1 MGGVTALIQSAGAQL
16 PPQFQLRSFVPCL
29 MAFPHR
35 PIRFPEPS
43 AELVPPDSLCSPAAL
58 FPRGSMCDV
67 ALPRGRSP
75 CLHALWRIEGEVM
88 NWTRRIVLAVY
99 GLAVALASLRVPWT
113 EDLGYRWL
121 WAAPRPITVEEDIV
135 AEARQRWKAEIRAN
149 DLGKLGQKWAQ
160 ELHQA
165 PATDVDKVR
174 EQIRL
179 ARDLVTFR
187 QLELSNLESM
197 SDQEVLDWLNQKDNF
212 NTTFIEQANLDDASR
227 QKLLQ
232 EWKTTVHPANEWN
245 ARVGAAKVDYKL
257 IGMELLALTALCA
270 VGLVLSPRT
279 PATKL

>member
-1 MGGVTALIQSAGAQL
+1 
-16 PPQFQLRSFVPCL
+16 
-29 MAFPHR
+29 
-35 PIRFPEPS
+35 
-43 AELVPPDSLCSPAAL
+43 
-58 FPRGSMCDV
+58 MCNV
-67 ALPRGRSP
+67 ALPRGRNP

-88 NWTRRIVLAVY
+88 NWTRRLVLAVY

-160 ELHQA
+160 ELHEA
-165 PATDVDKVR
+165 PDTDKDKVR
-174 EQIRL
+174 EKISL

-197 SDQEVLDWLNQKDNF
+197 SDQEVLDWLNQRDNF
-212 NTTFIEQANLDDASR
+212 NTTFPEQANLDDPSR
-227 QKLLQ
+227 QKLLE

-257 IGMELLALTALCA
+257 IGMELMALTALCA
-270 VGLVLSPRT
+270 VGFILSPRT
-279 PATKL
+279 QPTKL

>member
-1 MGGVTALIQSAGAQL
+1 
-16 PPQFQLRSFVPCL
+16 
-29 MAFPHR
+29 
-35 PIRFPEPS
+35 
-43 AELVPPDSLCSPAAL
+43 
-58 FPRGSMCDV
+58 MCDV

-75 CLHALWRIEGEVM
+75 CLHALWKIEGEVM

-99 GLAVALASLRVPWT
+99 GLAVAVASLWVPWT
-113 EDLGYRWL
+113 ENLGYRWL
-121 WAAPRPITVEEDIV
+121 WAAPRPVTVEEDIV

-160 ELHQA
+160 ELHEA
-165 PATDVDKVR
+165 PDTDKDKVR
-174 EQIRL
+174 EKISL

-197 SDQEVLDWLNQKDNF
+197 SDQEVLDWLNQRDNF
-212 NTTFIEQANLDDASR
+212 NTTFPEQANLDDPSR
-227 QKLLQ
+227 QKLLE

-257 IGMELLALTALCA
+257 IGMELMALTALCA
-270 VGLVLSPRT
+270 VGFILSPRT

>member
-1 MGGVTALIQSAGAQL
+1 
-16 PPQFQLRSFVPCL
+16 
-29 MAFPHR
+29 
-35 PIRFPEPS
+35 
-43 AELVPPDSLCSPAAL
+43 
-58 FPRGSMCDV
+58 
-67 ALPRGRSP
+67 
-75 CLHALWRIEGEVM
+75 M

-212 NTTFIEQANLDDASR
+212 NTTFIEQTNLDEASR